1 MTFLNTKEEVTKA
14 LGYFWHTL
22 FLDSNFT
29 DAYISSV
36 AVPLSQLASEV
47 KELPDY
53 MSRKLVPENIDHVV
67 RLFIFDETT
76 EDTAAY
82 HYGDEGLTYGDGAV
96 YGKDRV
102 GNTNRRFQIDPA
114 FTPAFLT
121 ADLLSPGSV
130 WRMGQDYSI
139 ENGWIRFFEDPLDI
153 PGLDKRTKVDSDGQ
167 VFYTFF
173 LWGFQVTE
181 DIKALNKFFGNMVGY
196 CGASSVSTKEAINV
210 AWDLRID
217 GATVRNVHRL
227 LSLLT
232 DVDHVHTAGTV
243 LDIYAE
249 GNKVCVRT
257 DTAVYTAPTGTTVLV
272 NIGDSIEASQII
284 FDAFVIRQGNEEIDF
299 EDFEGV
305 ALGSSHLPH
314 LTGDLFF
321 VNDLV
326 PVTRIRHPDWFSVR
340 SQ

>member
-1 MTFLNTKEEVTKA
+1 VEART
-14 LGYFWHTL
+14 
-22 FLDSNFT
+22 
-29 DAYISSV
+29 
-36 AVPLSQLASEV
+36 
-47 KELPDY
+47 
-53 MSRKLVPENIDHVV
+53 
-67 RLFIFDETT
+67 
-76 EDTAAY
+76 
-82 HYGDEGLTYGDGAV
+82 GL
-96 YGKDRV
+96 R
-102 GNTNRRFQIDPA
+102 
-114 FTPAFLT
+114 
-121 ADLLSPGSV
+121 
-130 WRMGQDYSI
+130 
-139 ENGWIRFFEDPLDI
+139 DI
-153 PGLDKRTKVDSDGQ
+153 PGVEKRTKIDADGQ

-196 CGASSVSTKEAINV
+196 CGASSTATKAAINV
-210 AWDLRID
+210 AWDLRI
-217 GATVRNVHRL
+217 GGTTVRNVHRL

-232 DVDHVHTAGTV
+232 DVDHVHTAGKVVDVYT
-243 LDIYAE
+243 E

-272 NIGDSIEASQII
+272 NIGDSVVASQII

-314 LTGDLFF
+314 LNGDLFF

-326 PVTRIRHPDWFSVR
+326 PVSREKHPDWFTVR